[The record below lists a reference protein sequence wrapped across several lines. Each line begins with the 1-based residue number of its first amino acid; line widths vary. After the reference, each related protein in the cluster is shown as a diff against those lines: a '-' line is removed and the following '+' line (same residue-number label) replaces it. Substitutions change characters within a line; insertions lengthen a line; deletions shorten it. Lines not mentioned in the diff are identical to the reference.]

1 MESFGEKHTEFQHW
15 LGIQAKDFEANWE
28 DGSEEQAQVS
38 RVSSDVLGNLSFALE
53 IWTMRCIFHR
63 INCSSQKCQRCFS
76 CDVLPL
82 CFLISQKAVSRF
94 LP

>member
-53 IWTMRCIFHR
+53 I
-63 INCSSQKCQRCFS
+63 
-76 CDVLPL
+76 
-82 CFLISQKAVSRF
+82 
-94 LP
+94 